1 MHEPYTIYIYIHI
14 YAGLGL
20 YEENSTNISHASFIY
35 IYIYMP
41 SQDFFSKSLH
51 DLAIVEISD
60 DENQTPAAPL
70 VLQQEANIT
79 RASIMAALKE
89 SFGIVI

>member
-1 MHEPYTIYIYIHI
+1 
-14 YAGLGL
+14 
-20 YEENSTNISHASFIY
+20 
-35 IYIYMP
+35 MP
-41 SQDFFSKSLH
+41 SQDFFSKSLQ